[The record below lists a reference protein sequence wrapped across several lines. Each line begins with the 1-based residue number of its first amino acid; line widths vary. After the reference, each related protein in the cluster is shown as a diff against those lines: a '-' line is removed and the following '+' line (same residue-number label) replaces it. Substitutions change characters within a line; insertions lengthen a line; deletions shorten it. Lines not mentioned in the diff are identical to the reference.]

1 MQLIDLKQKQNLQ
14 KIKSDGSQNIDLV
27 VKGMQQENF
36 CSLWTFLNCF
46 ILVPVTL
53 VIFFSKPNA
62 VMYKSK

>member
-46 ILVPVTL
+46 ILVPV
-53 VIFFSKPNA
+53 IFFSKPNA